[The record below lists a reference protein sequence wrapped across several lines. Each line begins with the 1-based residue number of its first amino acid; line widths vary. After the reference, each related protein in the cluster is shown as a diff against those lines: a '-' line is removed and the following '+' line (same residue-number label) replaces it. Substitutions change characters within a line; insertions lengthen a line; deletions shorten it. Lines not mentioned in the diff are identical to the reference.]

1 MTEITTPHLRLRPLT
16 ADDAPEIARLAG
28 DWDIARMTALI
39 PHPYTLAD
47 AQSFIASAAGS
58 DHTFAIERDG
68 VLVGCCGARSVSDST
83 YEIGYWV
90 GKPYWGHGIATEAAQ
105 ALLAYLRALE
115 PGCVIAISHMAENEA
130 SARVIRKLG
139 FRRTGEKETFCVARG
154 APVPSLTYLLPQDA
168 STG

>member
-1 MTEITTPHLRLRPLT
+1 MTEITTPRLRLRPLT
-16 ADDAPEIARLAG
+16 DDDAPEIARLAG

-47 AQSFIASAAGS
+47 AQSFIASAAGN

-68 VLVGCCGARSVSDST
+68 GLVGCCGARSVSGT

-90 GKPYWGHGIATEAAQ
+90 GKPYWGQGIVTEASR
-105 ALLAYLRALE
+105 ALIAPLRAQE
-115 PGCVIAISHMAENEA
+115 PGCVITISHMTENDA

-139 FRRTGEKETFCVARG
+139 FRRAGEKQTFCVARA
-154 APVPSLTYLLPQDA
+154 APVPSLTYLLPQESSA
-168 STG
+168 G

>member
-1 MTEITTPHLRLRPLT
+1 MTEITTPRLRLRPLM

-28 DWDIARMTALI
+28 DWDVARMTALI

-68 VLVGCCGARSVSDST
+68 VLVGCCGARSASGT

-90 GKPYWGHGIATEAAQ
+90 GKPYWGKGIATDAA
-105 ALLAYLRALE
+105 RALIAHMRARE
-115 PGCVIAISHMAENEA
+115 PGCAIAISHMAENEA
-130 SARVIRKLG
+130 SARVIKKLG
-139 FRRTGEKETFCVARG
+139 FRRTGEKQTFCVAR
-154 APVPSLTYLLPQDA
+154 ASAVPSLTYLYPLDA
-168 STG
+168 SAG